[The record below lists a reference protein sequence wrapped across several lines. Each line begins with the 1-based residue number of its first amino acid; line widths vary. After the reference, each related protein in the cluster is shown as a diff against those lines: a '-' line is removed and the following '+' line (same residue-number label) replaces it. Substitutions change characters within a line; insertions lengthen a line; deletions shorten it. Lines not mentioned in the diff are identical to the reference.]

1 VRAVTQLTL
10 CRYTFVVGK
19 RLPEE
24 VERLGVLLV
33 GYPHAVPVGLAEAAL
48 LPAALATFQLYRNV
62 SFSLTHSGVGTVLQ
76 RVYCDVWL
84 YIGYVGCFGRAASL
98 LSPSRLQNGKGL
110 SSPLTALVS
119 LVCIH

>member
-1 VRAVTQLTL
+1 VRAVTLLTL
-10 CRYTFVVGK
+10 CRFTFVVGK

-33 GYPHAVPVGLAEAAL
+33 GYPHAVPVGPAEAAL
-48 LPAALATFQLYRNV
+48 LPAALTTFQLYRNV
-62 SFSLTHSGVGTVLQ
+62 SSSLTRTMVLALYCS
-76 RVYCDVWL
+76 VYIVTWL
-84 YIGYVGCFGRAASL
+84 DIGYVGCFGRAASL
-98 LSPSRLQNGKGL
+98 LSPSRLQNDKGL